1 MSCENSCYEAIIE
14 GCNNIIVR
22 AGFPPNFPLYWVM
35 QKATSSNI
43 IQRVTTTNSEG
54 DLLIPKADLPA
65 GYLVKGNQYKIRVK
79 NGTDYLQPVTFVFG
93 GDQYTCIMAELLN
106 INRDDSDDSEVN
118 VIEFKQAIVPGGSTG
133 FDPSIVY
140 PFVNQISFTYNHNL
154 GRIVDVTI
162 YNLAGEILIATI
174 EDDLVNHNFITIT
187 FTSPTSGRL
196 LIQ

>member
-1 MSCENSCYEAIIE
+1 
-14 GCNNIIVR
+14 
-22 AGFPPNFPLYWVM
+22 M

-106 INRDDSDDSEVN
+106 INRDVSDDSEVN